1 MEISYFCTLRNANY
15 LVKPLIIN
23 KMNTNPEKE
32 LWEEEDYYPP
42 IPHTLEE
49 LNAALDVAERQFEEG
64 KYVPHEVV
72 KRWIRER
79 IAKARQSMS
88 EGKEELYEMPI
99 AV

>member
-1 MEISYFCTLRNANY
+1 
-15 LVKPLIIN
+15 
-23 KMNTNPEKE
+23 MNTNPEKE

-49 LNAALDVAERQFEEG
+49 LNAALDAAEARVAEGR
-64 KYVPHEVV
+64 YVPHEVV

-79 IAKARQSMS
+79 IARAKRQESFTND
-88 EGKEELYEMPI
+88 EFEQCEMPI